1 MIIDSG
7 DDEEQFNKHLQ
18 LQRMEIKL
26 RTQEVS
32 FYIRNVFNSYRNWS
46 KERNKKRKKRKLLE
60 QWMVIRNK

>member
-32 FYIRNVFNSYRNWS
+32 FYVRNVFNSYRN
-46 KERNKKRKKRKLLE
+46 
-60 QWMVIRNK
+60 